1 MSGPVKI
8 VSRMNG
14 KVITVS
20 TGQKNTRPG
29 DLLME

>member
-1 MSGPVKI
+1 MNDTVKI

-20 TGQKNTRPG
+20 KGQKKTKPG
-29 DLLME
+29 ALLM

>member
-1 MSGPVKI
+1 MNDNIKI

-20 TGQKNTRPG
+20 KGQKKTKPG
-29 DLLME
+29 DLLM